1 MRHVSLDSVHRII
14 FKQKIHGQCTPVLGP
29 PLTTPHC
36 HLALSRY
43 TIKTA
48 PRQIFPRS
56 LLFAGNALPSP
67 SISAEAQESHRD
79 DSLIHLVP
87 LTAIEDDDPSD
98 LFDSQS
104 VQSEPSLSISNQSN
118 SVLHPHPTTAPPPAQ
133 VPPSSVSSG
142 PTLADMSKMLSRLGS
157 HADVAAATAAAIT
170 ALTSAEQG
178 NLIDQNLLIKI
189 LSDPSLIE
197 MLLTTE
203 NQKPNPKPPQPATA
217 SMPLSAPLPV
227 PPPLPS
233 PQHSAQL
240 FNSAN
245 DPNPRATRPVVP
257 TTASGPLPPLPPQPM
272 HHNVPLFNSMRN
284 TNANPRPPQPMV
296 TNTVSASL
304 PPPPPRPHMIP
315 QFSGVRTTMVGSV
328 ATPPPPPPP
337 QIITTTIRSSASV
350 TPAKDASYYLSL
362 IKQHGGDNLGSTNSL
377 IQQHGGENLGS
388 TKSLIKQHGGENLG
402 STNPDVTAIGAG
414 AGAVQ
419 FKGQQH
425 GFSGTREGTKSKMKK
440 TCAFYNT
447 ARGCRHGDNCS
458 YLHENSMNSR
468 DERAKKRVKLDSNGI
483 VGRT

>member
-1 MRHVSLDSVHRII
+1 M
-14 FKQKIHGQCTPVLGP
+14 
-29 PLTTPHC
+29 
-36 HLALSRY
+36 
-43 TIKTA
+43 
-48 PRQIFPRS
+48 
-56 LLFAGNALPSP
+56 LLYSP

-79 DSLIHLVP
+79 DSSIHLVP

-104 VQSEPSLSISNQSN
+104 VQSEPSPIVSNQSN
-118 SVLHPHPTTAPPPAQ
+118 SVLHPTTAPPPAQ
-133 VPPSSVSSG
+133 IPPSSVSPG

-189 LSDPSLIE
+189 LSDPSLIQ
-197 MLLTTE
+197 MLLTSE

-227 PPPLPS
+227 PPPPP

-257 TTASGPLPPLPPQPM
+257 TTTSGPLPPQPM

-304 PPPPPRPHMIP
+304 PPPPPPRPHMIP
-315 QFSGVRTTMVGSV
+315 QFSSVRTTMVGSV

-337 QIITTTIRSSASV
+337 PPQMITTSIRSSASV

-377 IQQHGGENLGS
+377 IKQHGGENLES

-402 STNPDVTAIGAG
+402 STNPDVTAIGAS
-414 AGAVQ
+414 AVQ

-425 GFSGTREGTKSKMKK
+425 GFSGTFEGTKSKMKK

-447 ARGCRHGDNCS
+447 ARGCRHGDSCS
-458 YLHENSMNSR
+458 YLHENSINSK

-483 VGRT
+483 VGRI